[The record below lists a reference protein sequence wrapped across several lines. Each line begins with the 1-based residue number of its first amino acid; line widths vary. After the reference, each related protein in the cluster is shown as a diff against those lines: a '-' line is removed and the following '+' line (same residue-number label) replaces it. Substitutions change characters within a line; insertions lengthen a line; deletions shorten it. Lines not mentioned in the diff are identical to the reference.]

1 MNAILNRKSIRKYKD
16 IKVSDE
22 TIEQLLEAGMAAP
35 SAGNEQP
42 WEFIVLRDKEIMK
55 KITEIHPYSQM
66 LLNTDVAVVVCGD
79 ESKEVFK
86 GFWVQDCSAAA
97 ENILIAAEDMGLGA
111 VWLGVYPMADRV
123 DALKELLNL
132 PSSVIPLT
140 IIPVGYPDEQR
151 NRQIDLIKQEYIMI
165 DGN

>member
-1 MNAILNRKSIRKYKD
+1 MNAILNRRSIRKYKD

-22 TIEQLLEAGMAAP
+22 TIEQLLKAGMAAP

-42 WEFIVLRDKEIMK
+42 WEFVVLRDKEIMK

-66 LLNTDVAVVVCGD
+66 LLSTDAAIVVCGD

-123 DALKELLNL
+123 DAYKRTSEFTIQC
-132 PSSVIPLT
+132 SSSNNNTCWIP
-140 IIPVGYPDEQR
+140 G
-151 NRQIDLIKQEYIMI
+151 
-165 DGN
+165 